1 MPYVGI
7 GAQQDS
13 KKSLLGPSMLK
24 VYGIIVFTILLTLAI
39 AGLGKHHSLHPAP
52 RPKFETVADVHETIS
67 SALISNIN
75 PENIKA
81 NLRKFTKDPH
91 LAGTEANKR
100 VAHEIAQLWSDAGLE
115 DVHTIPY
122 EVLLSYPDF
131 TTPNRV
137 IITNSDGKQ
146 VFKSSGVSP
155 TILPDEQ
162 GSKYAGHQWL
172 AYSASGKVSADVVY
186 CNRGLQQD
194 FDNLKRMNID
204 LKGKIALMRFGEGF
218 RGDKVYKAQQ
228 NGAIGAILFSDPDD
242 IARDGIDEAHVYPNT
257 LWMPNEGVQRGS
269 IMHGDGDPLTPL
281 YPSKKELFKSRTIE
295 QAKRD
300 GALPSIP
307 VLPVS
312 YSTAYQILSRM
323 KGRPAPQPW
332 QGAINVT
339 YKVGPGFQSDETLTI
354 SVNGNLKIKKI
365 RNVVG
370 YIRGKD
376 EPDRYVILGNHYD
389 AWVYGSMDPNSGTAI
404 LAEVARAMMQ
414 AVNESGWRPARTI
427 MFAAWDGEEHGII
440 GSTEFVE
447 EFTDIL
453 RQRAIVYLNMDC
465 LHGNTSLHVGTTPSL
480 YRITMDAARK
490 IENPSKSEKAK
501 GRETMYDSWVKTFPS
516 GTPGLPNIP
525 VPGGGS
531 DHAAFLTYAGV
542 PVVDFTYKNATTRD
556 TYPLYHTMYETP
568 FLNEH
573 LLDTDNFA
581 VHRAV
586 GQYWAELARYFTDE
600 AVLPF
605 NTTELANVILK
616 DYIPALAKALTPLKY
631 YQKAIQ
637 PAVQQLSYMTRAS
650 QEFLQMSRKFE
661 MTMYFTRSAFSQNP
675 FDPRHISAVNE
686 RLMNAQRC
694 FINPRGMATAPQSRH
709 VLYSISE
716 HDSYSSRQM
725 AAVYD
730 AVDAFANA
738 DSDQQRVVLGMEIAN
753 QMSIVQHSIHC
764 ATSTLKDVI

>member
-1 MPYVGI
+1 
-7 GAQQDS
+7 
-13 KKSLLGPSMLK
+13 
-24 VYGIIVFTILLTLAI
+24 
-39 AGLGKHHSLHPAP
+39 
-52 RPKFETVADVHETIS
+52 
-67 SALISNIN
+67 
-75 PENIKA
+75 
-81 NLRKFTKDPH
+81 
-91 LAGTEANKR
+91 
-100 VAHEIAQLWSDAGLE
+100 
-115 DVHTIPY
+115 
-122 EVLLSYPDF
+122 
-131 TTPNRV
+131 
-137 IITNSDGKQ
+137 
-146 VFKSSGVSP
+146 
-155 TILPDEQ
+155 
-162 GSKYAGHQWL
+162 
-172 AYSASGKVSADVVY
+172 
-186 CNRGLQQD
+186 
-194 FDNLKRMNID
+194 
-204 LKGKIALMRFGEGF
+204 
-218 RGDKVYKAQQ
+218 
-228 NGAIGAILFSDPDD
+228 
-242 IARDGIDEAHVYPNT
+242 
-257 LWMPNEGVQRGS
+257 
-269 IMHGDGDPLTPL
+269 MHGDGDPLTPL

-616 DYIPALAKALTPLKY
+616 GYALEKCQKSCFGWLWSPNLIEGRLSENITIPPSMYSYCRSSGISPNESQIRDDHVLH
-631 YQKAIQ
+631 AIGIFAESVRP
-637 PAVQQLSYMTRAS
+637 PAYFSRERETDEVNPTAICIHNPQQQLIPSYS
-650 QEFLQMSRKFE
+650 
-661 MTMYFTRSAFSQNP
+661 
-675 FDPRHISAVNE
+675 
-686 RLMNAQRC
+686 AQRC

-730 AVDAFANA
+730 AVGFWWLGSVTSGDGPIPSFQVDAFANA